1 MTSPKLTCAN
11 SGDVLIA
18 HQVVG
23 DGPLDLIFVHERSP
37 RAAAGD
43 PGASQN
49 GGNGREDRVMAQNLT
64 YDHIMQTAMGFWAS
78 KTLMS
83 AVELGVFGALATGPL
98 DTDTL
103 RRRIGV
109 HERAAR
115 DFFDALVAL
124 GLLQRDQAGLY
135 SNSPEAVKFL
145 DPAGIGYIG
154 GIIEMFNAR
163 LYGFWGT
170 LTEGLRT
177 GEPQNEAK
185 SGGDLFA
192 NLYTSPARL
201 EGFLRGMT
209 GLTSPVADALVDAF
223 PWQAVNSVFDIGSAQ
238 GCVPVRL
245 ALAHPHLKAGG
256 FDLAAVEPIFSR
268 FIADHGL
275 GERVHFMPGDF
286 FRDNLPSADVLVMG
300 SILHDWDLPTKRMLI
315 GKAYAALP
323 HGGSLIV
330 CEMLIDDERR
340 AHLPGLLMSLNMLIE
355 TRGGFDFTG
364 ADCVEWMKEVGF
376 ASTRSVPLAGPYS
389 AVIGK
394 K

>member
-1 MTSPKLTCAN
+1 
-11 SGDVLIA
+11 
-18 HQVVG
+18 
-23 DGPLDLIFVHERSP
+23 
-37 RAAAGD
+37 
-43 PGASQN
+43 
-49 GGNGREDRVMAQNLT
+49 MAQNVT
-64 YDHIMQTAMGFWAS
+64 YDRIMQTAMGFWAS

-83 AVELGVFGALATGPL
+83 AVELGVFGALAMGPL
-98 DTDTL
+98 NTESL
-103 RRRIGV
+103 RRRLGI

-115 DFFDALVAL
+115 DFFDALVAQ

-135 SNSPEAVKFL
+135 ANSPEAARFL
-145 DPAGIGYIG
+145 DPAGTGYIG

-185 SGGDLFA
+185 SGGDLFDT
-192 NLYTSPARL
+192 LYTDPARL

-209 GLTSPVADALVDAF
+209 GITSPVADALVDAF
-223 PWQAVNSVFDIGSAQ
+223 AWETVNSVFDIGSAQ

-256 FDLAAVEPIFSR
+256 FDLPEVEPIFSR
-268 FIADHGL
+268 FVADQGL
-275 GERVHFMPGDF
+275 GERVRFVPGDF
-286 FRDNLPSADVLVMG
+286 FNDNLPSADVLVMG
-300 SILHDWDLPTKRMLI
+300 MILHDWDLPTKRMLL
-315 GKAYAALP
+315 GKTYAALP
-323 HGGSLIV
+323 QGGSLIV

-340 AHLPGLLMSLNMLIE
+340 THLPGLLMSLNMLIE

-364 ADCVEWMKEVGF
+364 ADCIEWMKEAGF
-376 ASTRSVPLAGPYS
+376 SSTRSVQLAGPYS